1 MFQNWAEVMVWES
14 LQKLISRGSIGD
26 DTEEDP
32 HENGRSLREVNGSSD
47 CTRELREIPAQVP
60 ELQLSKTI

>member
-1 MFQNWAEVMVWES
+1 MWES
-14 LQKLISRGSIGD
+14 LQKLIARGSIGE

-32 HENGRSLREVNGSSD
+32 HEYGRSLREVNGSSD
-47 CTRELREIPAQVP
+47 PTCEPRKIPAQVP